1 MTHNTMLATALTALL
16 IPSAPTAEAKP
27 RRTRKARRLS
37 AA

>member
-27 RRTRKARRLS
+27 RAD
-37 AA
+37 AQEAPQA